1 MAHCIVEGKDSLSRL
16 KNKYRIK
23 EKMKLKIVS
32 KFQAIEDTDEKT
44 LASLVQYR
52 DENAED
58 PEFKEVMDEV
68 KPFVAA
74 FKSFG
79 DAANKVAA
87 TFTKQVAPLA
97 QAIVARIAAWEA
109 AGKTND
115 QAARIVRK
123 HTTVAL
129 VTSGVAHRTVQRW
142 LGSLEVDGAPV
153 FPGRNTSSKGE
164 KTKAEK
170 LAASVKRMV
179 SDEYTLVDVLKAWHA
194 AEGKVGRKS
203 SVLDTLVDL
212 GVLAASE

>member
-1 MAHCIVEGKDSLSRL
+1 
-16 KNKYRIK
+16 
-23 EKMKLKIVS
+23 MKIKIVS
-32 KFQAIEDTDEKT
+32 KFQAIEETDEKT

-58 PEFKEVMDEV
+58 AEFKEVVAEV

-79 DAANKVAA
+79 ETANKAA
-87 TFTKQVAPLA
+87 TAFTKQVAPLA
-97 QAIVARIAAWEA
+97 QAIVARIAAWKKT
-109 AGKTND
+109 GKTND

-142 LGSLEVDGAPV
+142 LGSLEVDGVPV
-153 FPGRNTSSKGE
+153 FPGRNTSGGGE

-170 LAASVKRMV
+170 LAANVKKMV
-179 SDEYTLVDVLKAWHA
+179 SDEYTLVDILKAWHA
-194 AEGKVGRKS
+194 AEGKIGRKS

-212 GVLAASE
+212 GVIAAGE